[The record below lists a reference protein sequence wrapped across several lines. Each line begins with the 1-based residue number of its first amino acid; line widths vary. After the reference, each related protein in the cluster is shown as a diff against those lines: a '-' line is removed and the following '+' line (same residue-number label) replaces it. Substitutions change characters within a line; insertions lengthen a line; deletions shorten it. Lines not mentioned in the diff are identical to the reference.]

1 MAGPGEALVD
11 VTLAVLPGEARRA
24 GAVVLAVPVGAA
36 GAVGAGAGGAGVDQ
50 AAVLAWRGWDT
61 CRRLGV

>member
-50 AAVLAWRGWDT
+50 AAVLAWRGWDA
-61 CRRLGV
+61 CRGLV